1 MYSVYN
7 LNTEHVLTFASKTD
21 LLAWAKDKCLYSYKI
36 YKMFEVNIETRIT
49 FADQAMTK
57 FYPEEEE

>member
-7 LNTEHVLTFASKTD
+7 LNTEYVLTFATKEE
-21 LLAWAKDKCLYSYKI
+21 LLTWAKDKNLYNYKI